1 MSLAEK
7 RACKSLEVT
16 NDDNCEEQGGGEEE
30 VLTLLHKLKE
40 KRRKIKAGELSSK
53 KSEYLNVNF
62 ICGSAAEVERL
73 WSICKY
79 ILTVNRTRRSPILL
93 EAILFLRINRSFW
106 DVKLV
111 QETYDNTKEE
121 ERNARLQRK
130 MAEDIAFLADEKE
143 EFDIY
148 N

>member
-1 MSLAEK
+1 M
-7 RACKSLEVT
+7 
-16 NDDNCEEQGGGEEE
+16 D
-30 VLTLLHKLKE
+30 
-40 KRRKIKAGELSSK
+40 
-53 KSEYLNVNF
+53 F